1 MIVLTL
7 ERRRLPRILLM
18 LEALLAAAAAAVPIS
33 GAILPVRAAAV
44 FTLVHHLCHQRS
56 DSYGQTREQSRL

>member
-18 LEALLAAAAAAVPIS
+18 LEALLAAAAAVPIS